1 MERGM
6 SNPTDIDR
14 QAAAA
19 AEYLALAELLDTQPE
34 AAWDTQ
40 SLCED
45 WRVREVVAH
54 MTMPVRYTMEQF
66 GAELQAC
73 EGDFTRLSNTI
84 ASRDAALPV
93 DALVGNLRDEMLHA
107 WTPPG
112 GGSTGA
118 LNHAVIHGL
127 DITVPLGVGRRASD
141 ETIRAVLDDLTEGGA
156 HAHLGFD
163 LRGIQLQA
171 TDIDWSYGSGTP
183 IRGEAG
189 DLAAFVCGRTL
200 PVGRIDGI

>member
-1 MERGM
+1 M
-6 SNPTDIDR
+6 SNPTDVDR

-40 SLCED
+40 SLCEA

-73 EGDFTRLSNTI
+73 EGDFTRLSNTV

-93 DALVGNLRDEMLHA
+93 DVLVGNLRDEMLHA

-112 GGSTGA
+112 GGSTGRS
-118 LNHAVIHGL
+118 
-127 DITVPLGVGRRASD
+127 TTR
-141 ETIRAVLDDLTEGGA
+141 
-156 HAHLGFD
+156 
-163 LRGIQLQA
+163 
-171 TDIDWSYGSGTP
+171 
-183 IRGEAG
+183 
-189 DLAAFVCGRTL
+189 
-200 PVGRIDGI
+200 

>member
-6 SNPTDIDR
+6 TDPTDTDR

-19 AEYLALAELLDTQPE
+19 AEYLALAELLEDLPE

-40 SLCED
+40 SLCQA

-54 MTMPVRYTMEQF
+54 MTMPVRYSPEQF
-66 GAELQAC
+66 GAEFQAA

-84 ASRDAALPV
+84 AGRDSGLPV
-93 DALVGNLRDEMLHA
+93 DVLVGNLRDEMLHG

-127 DITVPLGVGRRASD
+127 DITVPLGVDRRSTD
-141 ETIRAVLDDLTEGGA
+141 ETIRTVMDDLTQGGT
-156 HAHLGFD
+156 HAHFGFD
-163 LRGIQLQA
+163 LNGIQLQA

-183 IRGEAG
+183 ITGAAG
-189 DLAAFVCGRTL
+189 DLAVFVCGRTL
-200 PVGRIDGI
+200 PAGRIGGI

>member
-1 MERGM
+1 M

-19 AEYLALAELLDTQPE
+19 AEYLALADLLGSQPE

-40 SLCED
+40 SLCEG

-54 MTMPVRYTMEQF
+54 MTMPVRYSPEQF
-66 GAELQAC
+66 GAEFQAA
-73 EGDFTRLSNTI
+73 EGDFTKLSNTI
-84 ASRDAALPV
+84 AGRDAALPV
-93 DALVGNLRDEMLHA
+93 DVLVGNLRDETLHA

-127 DITVPLGVGRRASD
+127 DITVPLGVDRRSSD
-141 ETIRAVLDDLTEGGA
+141 ETVRTVLDDLTEGGT
-156 HAHLGFD
+156 HAHFGFD
-163 LRGIQLQA
+163 LSGINLQA

-183 IRGEAG
+183 IRGAAG
-189 DLAAFVCGRTL
+189 DLALYVCGRIL
-200 PVGRIDGI
+200 PAGRIEGL

>member
-1 MERGM
+1 M
-6 SNPTDIDR
+6 SNPTDRDR

-34 AAWDTQ
+34 AGWDTQ
-40 SLCED
+40 SLCEG

-54 MTMPVRYTMEQF
+54 MTMPARYSPEQF
-66 GAELQAC
+66 GAELQAA
-73 EGDFTRLSNTI
+73 EGDFTRFSNTV
-84 ASRDAALPV
+84 ASRDGALPV
-93 DALVGNLRDEMLHA
+93 GVLVADLRDETLHN

-127 DITVPLGVGRRASD
+127 DITVPLGVERRASD
-141 ETIRAVLDDLTEGGA
+141 QTIRVVLDDLTEGGT
-156 HAHLGFD
+156 HAHFGFD
-163 LRGIQLQA
+163 LSGIQLQS

-183 IRGEAG
+183 IRGAAG

-200 PVGRIDGI
+200 PAGRIDGI